1 MIFGKIL
8 NGPDP
13 FLYQKVEQTKDRG
26 LSVVKVHVTKD
37 GEKIKLCKMTDSHL
51 DATIRLFERRAKEGI
66 TVGTGGGS
74 CAEDMFYDEDTL
86 YGEEALEVLEYDE
99 YVKERDRRIS
109 IKKERKG

>member
-1 MIFGKIL
+1 M
-8 NGPDP
+8 
-13 FLYQKVEQTKDRG
+13 
-26 LSVVKVHVTKD
+26 KVHVTKD

-66 TVGTGGGS
+66 TVRTGGS

-86 YGEEALEVLEYDE
+86 YGEDALEALEYDE

-109 IKKERKG
+109 VNSKLTFS

>member
-1 MIFGKIL
+1 MKG
-8 NGPDP
+8 
-13 FLYQKVEQTKDRG
+13 V
-26 LSVVKVHVTKD
+26 VVKVHVTKD
-37 GEKIKLCKMTDSHL
+37 GKKIKLCKMTDSHL

-86 YGEEALEVLEYDE
+86 YGEDALEALEYDE

-109 IKKERKG
+109 VNSKLTFS